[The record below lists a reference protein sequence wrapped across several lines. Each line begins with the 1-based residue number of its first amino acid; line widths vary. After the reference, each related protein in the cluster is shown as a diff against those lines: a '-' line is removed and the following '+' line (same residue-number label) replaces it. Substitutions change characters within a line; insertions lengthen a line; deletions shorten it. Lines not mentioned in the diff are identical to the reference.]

1 MSELRTLVPIRTPP
15 TPPLLTWVVKTEE
28 GQTFEVRG
36 TTVVTGEDTRALT
49 IYEKNDV
56 VFFNQDVS
64 SVIIKDAQRVVD
76 ITPPK
81 KLRAPRNT
89 TIVKK
94 KKKVSNG

>member
-1 MSELRTLVPIRTPP
+1 MSELRTLVPLRTPP
-15 TPPLLTWVVKTEE
+15 APPFLTWIVKTEE

-76 ITPPK
+76 ITPAKP
-81 KLRAPRNT
+81 PRVPRT
-89 TIVKK
+89 AATIKK